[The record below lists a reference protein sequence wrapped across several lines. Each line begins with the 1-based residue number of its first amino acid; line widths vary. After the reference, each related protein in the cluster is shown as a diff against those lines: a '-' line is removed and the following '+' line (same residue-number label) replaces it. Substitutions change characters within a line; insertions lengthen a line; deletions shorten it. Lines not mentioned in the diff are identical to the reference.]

1 LSAQG
6 PEFDLFRDFP
16 CRENAQL
23 LQHASQLKRCEP
35 LKSNA
40 RGAIIFV
47 SRREAPLSETEPII
61 FSPRKAGGFRGP
73 PPHASQ
79 KPDTHKPE
87 TRRLTSFDR
96 HELSAILAVYGRKVA
111 AGEWRDYA
119 IDLGR
124 ETAVFSIFRRAS
136 ECPLFRIEKTPR
148 LARKQG
154 AYSVVAPAGLI
165 LKRGHDLRRVLNVL
179 EDRARLVAV

>member
-1 LSAQG
+1 M
-6 PEFDLFRDFP
+6 
-16 CRENAQL
+16 
-23 LQHASQLKRCEP
+23 
-35 LKSNA
+35 
-40 RGAIIFV
+40 
-47 SRREAPLSETEPII
+47 SETEPII

-73 PPHASQ
+73 LPHASPALDPQ
-79 KPDTHKPE
+79 
-87 TRRLTSFDR
+87 RITSFSR

-154 AYSVVAPAGLI
+154 TYSVVAPAGLV
-165 LKRGHDLRRVLNVL
+165 LKRGHDLRRVLHVL
-179 EDRARLVAV
+179 EDRARLVTV